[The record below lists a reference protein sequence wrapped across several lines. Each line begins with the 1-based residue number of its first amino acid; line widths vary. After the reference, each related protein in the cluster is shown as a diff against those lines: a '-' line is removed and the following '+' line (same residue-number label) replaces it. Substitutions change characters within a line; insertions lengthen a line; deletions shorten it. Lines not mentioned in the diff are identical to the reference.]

1 MLSKTLNRFS
11 PNEFSQFTNIKFK
24 DRSLLIIQFG
34 DEFQT
39 GSLQILGDPFVDFTV
54 HFRAEMVLPASR
66 LTFSKT
72 HQNYSF

>member
-1 MLSKTLNRFS
+1 
-11 PNEFSQFTNIKFK
+11 
-24 DRSLLIIQFG
+24 LICQFG

-72 HQNYSF
+72 HQKLFILMETAFTC